1 MFRTKKLI
9 AIALMAV
16 ATFSALVAAQT
27 ADEIIDQMDAEAD
40 ALAEG
45 SMLSIIQMHT
55 NNADGTTTEFTFASL
70 GKPNYSLLYYLEPSD
85 VAGTIFLMHDAQEE
99 GADNRLWLFLPFLG
113 IPKELVNDDDRG
125 GSFAG
130 SSLSYED
137 LGDQDRRD
145 DYDAV
150 LLGEEEVTIGD
161 LTRTA
166 YKIESTAK
174 PEADVDELRTILWI
188 DKEFLIMLKLE
199 SYNDLGNLSSTMETQ
214 ELVEFEGKLTASV
227 MLATD
232 VSASSSTTITISG
245 RRRPDAEIA
254 DEVFSLENLTTF
266 KLADWGF

>member
-1 MFRTKKLI
+1 
-9 AIALMAV
+9 
-16 ATFSALVAAQT
+16 
-27 ADEIIDQMDAEAD
+27 
-40 ALAEG
+40 
-45 SMLSIIQMHT
+45 
-55 NNADGTTTEFTFASL
+55 
-70 GKPNYSLLYYLEPSD
+70 
-85 VAGTIFLMHDAQEE
+85 GTIFLMHDAQEE

-145 DYDAV
+145 DYAAV

-188 DKEFLIMLKLE
+188 DKEFLIMLKME
-199 SYNDLGNLSSTMETQ
+199 SYNDLGNLSSTMEVQ
-214 ELVEFEGKLTASV
+214 ELAEFEGKLTASV

-232 VSASSSTTITISG
+232 VSAGSSTTVTISG

-254 DEVFSLENLTTF
+254 DAVFSPENLTAF
-266 KLADWGF
+266 KPVDWGF